1 MRRVPCLSGVVVNL
15 LTGEIQT
22 GLAVNIINR
31 KIGRCQVLEL
41 TAAPRAAAV
50 TIEQSASALLR
61 GARVKRA
68 LSYGAPCF
76 IELVTP
82 GEQDLIPPVVEWL
95 RVAREAAK
103 QS

>member
-1 MRRVPCLSGVVVNL
+1 MCRVPCLSGVVVNL

-50 TIEQSASALLR
+50 TIEQSASALR
-61 GARVKRA
+61 GGRVKRA
-68 LSYGAPCF
+68 LSHGAPCF
-76 IELVTP
+76 IELVM
-82 GEQDLIPPVVEWL
+82 PVTEWL
-95 RVAREAAK
+95 RMAKEAAK